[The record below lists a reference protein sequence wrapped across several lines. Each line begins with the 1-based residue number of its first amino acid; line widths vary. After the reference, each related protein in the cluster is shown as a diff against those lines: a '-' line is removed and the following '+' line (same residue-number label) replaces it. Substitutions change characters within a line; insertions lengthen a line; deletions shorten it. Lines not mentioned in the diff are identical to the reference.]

1 MTKAPSTHIISYEYI
16 KFPVPAVGTSVHL
29 EPSAKHPNVSG
40 TVRIIQYERDY
51 EGRGIG
57 NPHRKPGVYRKS
69 HHALVED
76 VDGNRGWASST
87 KLQHIPN
94 VTVMDDFDHQ
104 KRIADLPATEFW
116 EGDMVMTSNGHLT
129 TILAIDYNS
138 IDEASHKRIIDGKPF
153 VSETP
158 YVCEQFKRTFHAADD
173 LTLVER
179 GNIWKKAH
187 GEELAFHDLYE
198 EMAFHVD
205 EGDFHFAD
213 DLPTN
218 AIDMNM
224 TAEAL
229 LSKIES
235 GEADIVREIGIG
247 LRAIKFTDREF
258 GEAARADYLEK
269 QAQHLE
275 GRIQRKI
282 ERQTNSFPRM

>member
-1 MTKAPSTHIISYEYI
+1 MTKAPSAHTISYEYI
-16 KFPVPAVGTSVHL
+16 QFSVPAVGTSVHL
-29 EPSAKHPNVSG
+29 EPSEKHPNVSG
-40 TVRIIQYERDY
+40 TVKIIEYERDY

-57 NPHRKPGVYRKS
+57 NPHRKPGVYQKS

-76 VDGNRGWASST
+76 VDGNRGWASSSN
-87 KLQHIPN
+87 LQQIPN
-94 VTVMDDFDHQ
+94 VTMMEDFDHQ
-104 KRIADLPATEFW
+104 KRIADLPETEFW
-116 EGDMVMTSNGHLT
+116 EGDMVMTSNGQLT

-138 IDEASHKRIIDGKPF
+138 IDQASHKRIIDGK
-153 VSETP
+153 P

-187 GEELAFHDLYE
+187 GKELAFHDLYDE
-198 EMAFHVD
+198 IAFHVI
-205 EGDFHFAD
+205 EGDYTFAD

-224 TAEAL
+224 TAETL
-229 LSKIES
+229 ISKIES

-258 GEAARADYLEK
+258 GETARADYLEK
-269 QAQHLE
+269 QTQYLE
-275 GRIQRKI
+275 GAIQRTI
-282 ERQTNSFPRM
+282 EHQNNRFRM